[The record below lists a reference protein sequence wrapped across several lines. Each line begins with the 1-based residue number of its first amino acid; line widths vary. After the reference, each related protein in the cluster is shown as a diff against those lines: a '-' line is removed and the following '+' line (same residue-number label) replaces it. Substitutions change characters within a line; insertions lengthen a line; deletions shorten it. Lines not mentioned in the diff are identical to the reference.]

1 MFEEAKTNYYDILD
15 VTPDATQSDIRQA
28 YIRAKSAYSRDS
40 QAIYS
45 IFDIEEAKRVVSSIE
60 EAYIVLSSPEK
71 RREYDRLHGIL
82 KQFDE
87 ELGGPTSAEDTD
99 NMRDFILK
107 RAAQVKMAKQ
117 SGDNN
122 NTDSSASFFS
132 DTPKYSSVTATSFES
147 DYTDSYRNQREAESS
162 TSYHYTSSSHSN
174 TLVNNEPVESIRTST
189 PKRHEIQAAFEV
201 DPAIETE
208 IANETDFRGPFLK
221 KIREYKNIS
230 LDEMSDFTKVSKA
243 YLSAIETETFQQLP
257 AAAYLRGF
265 IIQIARALRLS
276 PEKTS
281 AGYMS
286 YYKLRTQKP

>member
-1 MFEEAKTNYYDILD
+1 MFEEAKTNYYDVLD

-87 ELGGPTSAEDTD
+87 ELGGPASAEDTD

-117 SGDNN
+117 SGEHYAA
-122 NTDSSASFFS
+122 DSSASFFS

-147 DYTDSYRNQREAESS
+147 DYTESYRTQRESESS
-162 TSYHYTSSSHSN
+162 TSYDYSTSSRSS
-174 TLVNNEPVESIRTST
+174 TLVNSEPQDTRATS
-189 PKRHEIQAAFEV
+189 PKRHEIQAVFETNP
-201 DPAIETE
+201 DMETA

-230 LDEMSDFTKVSKA
+230 LDEMSEFTKVSKA
-243 YLSAIETETFQQLP
+243 YLSAIESETFQQLP